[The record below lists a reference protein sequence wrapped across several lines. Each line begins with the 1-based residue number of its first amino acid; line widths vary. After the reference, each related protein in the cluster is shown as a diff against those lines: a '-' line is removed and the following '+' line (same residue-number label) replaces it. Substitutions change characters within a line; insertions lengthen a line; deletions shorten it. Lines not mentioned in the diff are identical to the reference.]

1 MNKNASNAMGVR
13 EMKTFSLATVL
24 VIAGLS
30 FSGAA
35 TAQETVIE
43 CPTQSIL
50 TDVTTK
56 LPDGWSSTQ
65 QGGKLFETR
74 VQSVGGQP
82 RLVCAYKM
90 SSTTVAVMRA
100 APSGMGCRASNRRF
114 VCKPGV
120 LQGAGNAGE
129 SKSIDVKGQARH
141 DVDVKEQQ
149 GKTLT
154 PGNVRD
160 MTTPAVHTKGGCPD
174 LTLTGVNVN
183 MLSRD
188 PQGQYSFRL
197 AARVK
202 NRGDLD
208 YLGANGQ
215 QYVEIHTISP
225 GSSPRRLGQTAFRA
239 IPAGGDDVQ
248 ATYDVLRW
256 RTGQEFPP
264 SYRFT
269 IVYGPD
275 ASADKSRANDDCA
288 MTNNSTTITGDD
300 INSIIR
306 GSGI

>member
-1 MNKNASNAMGVR
+1 
-13 EMKTFSLATVL
+13 MKTTSLTMVL
-24 VIAGLS
+24 LVACLS

-35 TAQETVIE
+35 TAQEIVID
-43 CPTQSIL
+43 CPTQNIL

-74 VQSVGGQP
+74 VQSIGGQP

-90 SSTTVAVMRA
+90 SSTTVAVSRA
-100 APSGMGCRASNRRF
+100 KPSGMGCRASNRRF

-129 SKSIDVKGQARH
+129 SKSIDVKGQARQ
-141 DVDVKEQQ
+141 DVDVKEQK

-160 MTTPAVHTKGGCPD
+160 MTAPSVRTKGGCPD

-188 PQGQYSFRL
+188 PQGQYFFRL
-197 AARVK
+197 AARIK
-202 NRGDLD
+202 NRGDIA
-208 YLGANGQ
+208 YAGANGQ
-215 QYVEIHTISP
+215 QYVEIHMLPS
-225 GSSPRRLGQTAFRA
+225 GGSPRRLGQTAFETV
-239 IPAGGDDVQ
+239 PAGGDDDQ
-248 ATYDVLRW
+248 AMYDVLRW
-256 RTGQEFPP
+256 RTSQEFPP

-275 ASADKSRANDDCA
+275 ASADKSRANDDCV
-288 MTNNSTTITGDD
+288 MTNNSTTITGDE